1 MKTDGVFASV
11 IADHE
16 NSSVRAANVH
26 SLPSLGYRAVSQ
38 ICLRRESGKNPW
50 KYVKIY
56 GEK

>member
-38 ICLRRESGKNPW
+38 ICLRRESAKNP
-50 KYVKIY
+50 
-56 GEK
+56 